1 MGTLPLAHIR
11 GFSVSALV
19 LLPTSGAEKWS
30 QYGICVYI
38 FRGSVLSDA
47 CRNKNAFCSSKMLYP
62 PSLEGPSFYF
72 CTFLHIRLTLSKK
85 QTFPRMSLKVKDVS
99 RPYWISS
106 DTLLGLLNVLYQWP
120 SSLFSALRIWSA
132 FPSELNVEVL
142 HSVSSPVVLIRC

>member
-47 CRNKNAFCSSKMLYP
+47 CRNKNAFCCYTHP
-62 PSLEGPSFYF
+62 LEGPSVYF
-72 CTFLHIRLTLSKK
+72 CTFLHIHLTLSKK

-120 SSLFSALRIWSA
+120 LSLFSALRIWSA

>member
-120 SSLFSALRIWSA
+120 LSLFSALRIWSA